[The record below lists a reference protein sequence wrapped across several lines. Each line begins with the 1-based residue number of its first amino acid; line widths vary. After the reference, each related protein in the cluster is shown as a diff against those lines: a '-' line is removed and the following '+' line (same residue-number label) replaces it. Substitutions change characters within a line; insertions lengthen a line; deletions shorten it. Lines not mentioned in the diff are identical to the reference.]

1 MRKPIAVIVGVGSG
15 LSASLARLL
24 ASEGYDL
31 VLGARD
37 AAKLSDLVA
46 ETGARVE
53 SVDAT
58 DTGAIAALFDS
69 LPKPPEVAIYNPS
82 ARVRGPIAEL
92 DPEEVRKAVDVT
104 AFGAFLVGQAAA
116 RRMLAATPKEGVRG
130 TILFTGASAGVKGFP
145 QSATFAMGKFAQR
158 GLAQSMARELHP
170 QGIHVAWVNI
180 DGMIRNPGRVEPA
193 DSPASMLDPDAIA
206 RAYLGLIRQDRSAWS
221 EELTLR
227 PWVERF

>member
-1 MRKPIAVIVGVGSG
+1 MSKPIAVIVGVGSG

-24 ASEGYDL
+24 AAEGYDL

-46 ETGARVE
+46 KTGARVE